1 MSEIKKAYEEGL
13 TSQLTRRPILTT
25 LFVAG
30 AGYFLYRKIKGEIE
44 EWRQEGRAESA
55 DTSGSSTSNVSPFN
69 YTAFFNYWKAGNR
82 LPKGYLLL
90 TSATL
95 DDIVKKIYDAMGYF
109 YDNEDVVKAQIK
121 RANNKI
127 KIAQISER
135 FTKKYNRDLLTFLK
149 EGVGVRWNAGLD
161 EDVLDSV
168 LKYVNSL
175 PTYTK

>member
-13 TSQLTRRPILTT
+13 TSQLTRRPIITT
-25 LFVAG
+25 LLVAG
-30 AGYFLYRKIKGEIE
+30 AGYFLYNRIKSAID

-82 LPKGYLLL
+82 LPKSYKIF
-90 TSATL
+90 TSATAY
-95 DDIVKKIYDAMGYF
+95 DVAEKIYDSMGYT
-109 YDNEDVVKAQIK
+109 YDNEDVAKAQIK
-121 RANNKI
+121 RANSKI
-127 KIAQISER
+127 KIAQVSEA
-135 FTKKYNRDLLTFLK
+135 FTKKYNRDLFTYLK
-149 EGVGVRWNAGLD
+149 EGVGIRWNAGLD
-161 EDVLDSV
+161 EDELDNI